1 MPDSLDTQKFLG
13 ILAGMEIHFVLA
25 FWLIVGVLL
34 LIAEMFTGTLYLLFA
49 AGAAFLTALL
59 EWLIPWPLYIEFL
72 LFAAFSVL
80 GIFILKKKFREP
92 KVDFKKESK
101 GGFKNDENRSLT
113 LSDSIASGEE
123 KIVTYQGSPWT
134 AINHSDRNLRA
145 GESVK
150 IIRMEGIKLILG
162 PQDNN

>member
-1 MPDSLDTQKFLG
+1 M
-13 ILAGMEIHFVLA
+13 LA
-25 FWLIVGVLL
+25 FWLIIGVLL

-49 AGAAFLTALL
+49 AGAAFLTALI

-80 GIFILKKKFREP
+80 GIFLVKKKFKEP
-92 KVDFKKESK
+92 KVGLKKEPHVA
-101 GGFKNDENRSLT
+101 FKNDENRT
-113 LSDSIASGEE
+113 LILSEDIGSGEE

-134 AINHSDRNLRA
+134 AINHSDRSLRK

-150 IIRMEGIKLILG
+150 IIRIEGIKLILG
-162 PQDNN
+162 PHDNN